1 MLTINE
7 DMEEDIDDSDY
18 LGTSDEEGSGTFEDD
33 TSLVNE
39 QDMEAEL
46 EVLGSLPWGFCHAK
60 ILSLSF

>member
-46 EVLGSLPWGFCHAK
+46 EVLGSLP
-60 ILSLSF
+60 